1 MLKGALGE
9 GESERKARRLR
20 EREGESERRREKQGE
35 DTANEVEKGTKR
47 RLKKVVLLKKNLK
60 TPGEITAL
68 KNVRERKRE
77 RPVQGNCFIIYTN
90 HVYSTSGPCVS
101 VCTNNWGS
109 WVI

>member
-77 RPVQGNCFIIYTN
+77 RDQFREIVLLFIQIMCILHQGLVFQ
-90 HVYSTSGPCVS
+90 CVRI
-101 VCTNNWGS
+101 TGGRG
-109 WVI
+109 